1 MLHFAYSPGAYS
13 LCEDAHS
20 SSNSWQQKGSNA
32 FMSRA
37 PRIYSA
43 TTGTDVPGPGSY
55 DSSLLQ
61 LGKRY
66 KSRAAPRRRHSAS
79 AGAKAPAAAAAGSI
93 AQSSVSCDRSC
104 TAPVVAARYNPPA
117 IPRPSQSYGYNDD
130 GYGHLMPLPVPIPT
144 HTGKLSDSVGPGQY
158 SPSDALQ
165 KRSSQGTCF
174 AKAAARRTLFDI
186 AAATANDSSS
196 VTAKNSGS
204 DSVQT
209 TSTALVRVPQ
219 DAQGSAAFR
228 SSVDRLKQHIQPGP
242 SACSYAPDTNSIAKT
257 ASTAAAAASTVQCFG
272 STSARS
278 VWLRNSKAPYTEPDF
293 ETPGPSRYSVETVTS
308 AFAHKPHKTLLDDD
322 KQVGFGES
330 SVRACL
336 KPSGTGSVNGSSG
349 PGPAAY
355 SSQNEPLSLAAT
367 VQQKCKVGRKGVFGL
382 SGDRW
387 QHNSSSAAAAG
398 DASKA
403 VKAST
408 ASITATAQ
416 LWNQSA
422 APRRVVVLHR
432 PKKPQSNFAEKYGP
446 VITDP
451 LVLAERLP
459 PPATSYV
466 IKVCLCIHI

>member
-1 MLHFAYSPGAYS
+1 
-13 LCEDAHS
+13 
-20 SSNSWQQKGSNA
+20 
-32 FMSRA
+32 MSRA

-43 TTGTDVPGPGSY
+43 STGTDVPGPGSY

-61 LGKRY
+61 LGKPY
-66 KSRAAPRRRHSAS
+66 KRRAAPRRCHSTS
-79 AGAKAPAAAAAGSI
+79 AGATPATTAGSV
-93 AQSSVSCDRSC
+93 AHSSVSCDRSC

-130 GYGHLMPLPVPIPT
+130 GCGHLMPLPVPVPT

-158 SPSDALQ
+158 SPSDTLQ

-174 AKAAARRTLFDI
+174 AKAAARRTLFDV

-196 VTAKNSGS
+196 NTTAKSSSS
-204 DSVQT
+204 DSAQT
-209 TSTALVRVPQ
+209 VSTALVRVPQ

-242 SACSYAPDTNSIAKT
+242 SACSYAPDTTSIAKT

-308 AFAHKPHKTLLDDD
+308 AFSNKPHKTLLDDD
-322 KQVGFGES
+322 KQIGFGETS
-330 SVRACL
+330 IRACL
-336 KPSGTGSVNGSSG
+336 KPQGTNSSANGSCG

-355 SSQNEPLSLAAT
+355 SSQEPLSLAAA

-387 QHNSSSAAAAG
+387 QQHGSSSSNSTAV
-398 DASKA
+398 A

-432 PKKPQSNFAEKYGP
+432 PKKPQSVFAEKYGP

-451 LVLAERLP
+451 IVLAERLP

-466 IKVCLCIHI
+466 IKVCHNSFLNSTSICIV